1 MKLKQNLDYENNSS
15 VAKNIAH
22 RIFYLNEDVPVLQRL
37 QREVGRFTNIY
48 RKDRLSNLNIISM
61 KPGV

>member
-22 RIFYLNEDVPVLQRL
+22 RNFYLNEDVPVSGCKGKQ
-37 QREVGRFTNIY
+37 VGLPTFIE
-48 RKDRLSNLNIISM
+48 KIA
-61 KPGV
+61 